1 MAQLNIQTILPVL
14 DQSVSKLKT
23 QYEQKRTAYNAIYK
37 RGPKDWVNGKGERIP
52 NLMRRAG
59 GVTYG
64 NEGFSFNAPINP
76 TFDDMYV
83 YPTANAI
90 PYELSGRTIR
100 NFNKGSA
107 ESQISGI
114 ADYIKIVA
122 EALMKDIERGMW
134 GDGSG
139 LRATV
144 ASDDG
149 TSVITL
155 ATTPAAGFGSTKG
168 ATFLEV
174 GYQYDVYSS
183 AAAYRGVFTCT
194 ATTATTATGTTSFTF
209 GDFTAGDILVPLN
222 GYLKTPRGFAYLVSN
237 GSGEFQAI
245 LRSTYLTMK
254 SAVTDLGGAAMT
266 VSDFDQSVALLE
278 IRGDEITSVNGFKA
292 WMPRAQFSQMC
303 RLGQNLKRFTGGE
316 QTYNGGFQ
324 AFTYGNL
331 TVAVCLE
338 IDEDRSYFTQDSNTF
353 IVEEMPW
360 GVYDLDGLQLRMKA
374 GPGGNGSDA
383 YNGAIGSQWNLGL
396 YLPNNA
402 TLIKRASVTGLPT
415 QVSAYQ

>member
-14 DQSVSKLKT
+14 DQSVGKLKT
-23 QYEQKRTAYNAIYK
+23 QFEQQRTAYNAIYK
-37 RGPKDWVNGKGERIP
+37 RGPKDWVNGKGERLP
-52 NLMRRAG
+52 NLMRRPG
-59 GVTYG
+59 GITYG
-64 NEGFSFNAPINP
+64 NEGFSFNSPVNP

-114 ADYIKIVA
+114 SEYIAIVG
-122 EALMKDIERGMW
+122 EALMKDIERNFW

-144 ASDDG
+144 SSGDG
-149 TSVITL
+149 TSIITL
-155 ATTPAAGFGSTKG
+155 ATTAASGFGSTKG

-174 GYQYDVYSS
+174 GYTYDVYSS
-183 AAAYRGVFTCT
+183 AGVYRGTFNCT
-194 ATTATTATGTTSFTF
+194 AVTSTTATGTTSFAF
-209 GDFTAGDILVPLN
+209 SAFSAGDILVPLN
-222 GYLKTPRGFAYLVSN
+222 GYQKTPRGFAYLVN
-237 GSGEFQAI
+237 NNSGEFQAI
-245 LRSTYLTMK
+245 LRSSYLQMK
-254 SAVTDLGGAAMT
+254 SPVTDLAGAAMT
-266 VSDFDQSVALLE
+266 VSDFDQAVALLE
-278 IRGDEITSVNGFKA
+278 IRGDEITQSNGFKA

-331 TVAVCLE
+331 SVMVCLE
-338 IDEDRSYFTQDSNTF
+338 VDEDRTYFTQDSNVF

-383 YNGAIGSQWNLGL
+383 YNGALGSQWNLGL
-396 YLPNNA
+396 YEPRKS
-402 TLIKRASVTGLPT
+402 TLIKRASTTGLPT
-415 QVSAYQ
+415 QVSAYS